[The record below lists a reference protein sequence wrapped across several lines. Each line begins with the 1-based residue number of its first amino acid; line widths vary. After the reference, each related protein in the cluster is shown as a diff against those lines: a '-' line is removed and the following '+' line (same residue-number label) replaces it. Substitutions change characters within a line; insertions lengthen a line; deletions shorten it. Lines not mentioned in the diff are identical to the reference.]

1 MPLER
6 PVLRLQAIQPIVL
19 ALGQTMLMLK
29 PVIAELLALR
39 LPFFP
44 VLRVSAV
51 GTKLCHPVLR
61 VNTVRTILLA
71 PGHAVFGM
79 RPILASLLMLGG
91 TDVRTLPIRMSL
103 PAFRRP
109 ILCVVAVGADLL
121 ARLRALGVP
130 VIFDARPDTLRLP
143 VVLRALAHRALHV
156 ALFMRLPLNM
166 ALFTRLPLNMSRP
179 VAAGVPLDGLPVFSA
194 AAVVRLGL
202 MAPAAVVPM
211 RPRAGRSCDRHRSD
225 SRGEKQPGHHK
236 YLLPTDKTVR
246 RTSPF
251 QPLSGWNPQVS
262 ALA

>member
-1 MPLER
+1 LSLERLSLER

-143 VVLRALAHRALHV
+143 VVLRALAHRAL
-156 ALFMRLPLNM
+156 NM

>member
-1 MPLER
+1 M
-6 PVLRLQAIQPIVL
+6 L

-39 LPFFP
+39 LPLFP

-61 VNTVRTILLA
+61 VNIVRTILLA
-71 PGHAVFGM
+71 PGHSVFGT

-91 TDVRTLPIRMSL
+91 AGLHTLSVRMSL

-121 ARLRALGVP
+121 ARLRTLGVP
-130 VIFDARPDTLRLP
+130 VIFDACPDTLRLP
-143 VVLRALAHRALHV
+143 VVLRALAHRAL
-156 ALFMRLPLNM
+156 RM
-166 ALFTRLPLNMSRP
+166 ALFTRLPLNMALFARLPLNMSRP
-179 VAAGVPLDGLPVFSA
+179 VATGVPLDGLPVLGA
-194 AAVVRLGL
+194 VAAVVRLGL

-251 QPLSGWNPQVS
+251 QPLSGWNPQAS

>member
-1 MPLER
+1 M
-6 PVLRLQAIQPIVL
+6 L

-39 LPFFP
+39 LPLFP

-51 GTKLCHPVLR
+51 GTKLCHPILR
-61 VNTVRTILLA
+61 VNAVRTILLA
-71 PGHAVFGM
+71 PGHSVFGM

-91 TDVRTLPIRMSL
+91 TDLHTLSVRMSL

-121 ARLRALGVP
+121 ARLRTLGVP
-130 VIFDARPDTLRLP
+130 VIFGTCPDTLRLP
-143 VVLRALAHRALHV
+143 VVLRALAHRALNV
-156 ALFMRLPLNM
+156 

-179 VAAGVPLDGLPVFSA
+179 VAAGVPLDGLPVSGA
-194 AAVVRLGL
+194 VAAVVRLGL

-251 QPLSGWNPQVS
+251 QPLNGWNPQAS